1 MSRKQLIGRVLD
13 DECKLMFH
21 PAHVIRSR
29 RVWCISILRK
39 TEEEE
44 EEHGEGRGNG
54 ELSQNKREQTCN
66 PPTKTLIRERRS
78 VIEWEIATHQ
88 RDNIRKAM
96 TRSRRKRVFY
106 LSLLKLGA
114 RILTNLFDIKVD
126 NFSS

>member
-29 RVWCISILRK
+29 RRVWCISILRK

-44 EEHGEGRGNG
+44 EEHGEGTG

-66 PPTKTLIRERRS
+66 PPTKTLIREK
-78 VIEWEIATHQ
+78 E
-88 RDNIRKAM
+88 RDRMGDRNPP
-96 TRSRRKRVFY
+96 S
-106 LSLLKLGA
+106 
-114 RILTNLFDIKVD
+114 
-126 NFSS
+126 